1 MNHVIR
7 VYGIVQG
14 VGFRP
19 FVSRIADAAG
29 IVGSVANKGSY
40 VEIFAGGTKEQMDQ
54 FLHDLTAKAPERSSI
69 LKVDVRDTDPITA
82 KEFLI
87 IESEKEAGAIFV
99 SPDIA
104 TCDKCKQELYDPNNR
119 RYMHPFINCTA
130 CGPRV
135 TILDAMPYDRER
147 TSMGEFPMCPTCEWE
162 YTHAETRRYDAQP
175 VCCNDCR
182 PPRARPGRD
191 HSDQTRDH
199 GRSDRGDQGYRRLS
213 SVL

>member
-69 LKVDVRDTDPITA
+69 LKVDVRDTDPVTA

-87 IESEKEAGAIFV
+87 I
-99 SPDIA
+99 
-104 TCDKCKQELYDPNNR
+104 
-119 RYMHPFINCTA
+119 
-130 CGPRV
+130 
-135 TILDAMPYDRER
+135 
-147 TSMGEFPMCPTCEWE
+147 
-162 YTHAETRRYDAQP
+162 
-175 VCCNDCR
+175 
-182 PPRARPGRD
+182 
-191 HSDQTRDH
+191 
-199 GRSDRGDQGYRRLS
+199 
-213 SVL
+213 